1 MRTEITESCQG
12 CDITSGAKRCSRS
25 SMRLALATTIR
36 PRRRVLRPGARV
48 WRWWPTGGLQEL
60 AGESSIPTV
69 ARCRYL
75 TRLPAP
81 MHLCEDLRIRHR
93 QAEGGSQPTER
104 APNDRRVL
112 DKALDPES
120 CANDRRADMAEQS
133 NAAHVVI
140 EIDFGIGPIELVR
153 FVADR
158 EIEAR
163 ASLFNCVAH
172 QLLQMRDAGTEMRR
186 RAFG

>member
-93 QAEGGSQPTER
+93 QVYRS
-104 APNDRRVL
+104 
-112 DKALDPES
+112 
-120 CANDRRADMAEQS
+120 
-133 NAAHVVI
+133 
-140 EIDFGIGPIELVR
+140 
-153 FVADR
+153 
-158 EIEAR
+158 
-163 ASLFNCVAH
+163 
-172 QLLQMRDAGTEMRR
+172 RR
-186 RAFG
+186 RAPRSATIAKKRVASPLKGERDKRVSRAENLLQQLEEEILLGKLPPGSRLDEKQLA